1 MLLKTQVWLMIF
13 DWSDKIATYFDLTA
27 CFHSLSL
34 EQWEWVAIMAMT
46 YQLWSAVWGN
56 CAPHLLHMWIV
67 FRMSTKY
74 LTWNAATPK
83 KIEKSFKAIYLS
95 VILVSYLPG
104 WRLQL
109 SKSRSFTAT
118 SDPPKCCNLGTHH
131 SYWMSANYYPGVIE
145 WIYNI

>member
-13 DWSDKIATYFDLTA
+13 DWSDKIAAYFDLTA
-27 CFHSLSL
+27 CFHNLSL
-34 EQWEWVAIMAMT
+34 EQWDWVAIMAMT

-83 KIEKSFKAIYLS
+83 KIEKSFKPIYLS

-109 SKSRSFTAT
+109 SKSRKLHCDIRSTKVLQFRYT
-118 SDPPKCCNLGTHH
+118 SQLLNVGKLLSWGHR
-131 SYWMSANYYPGVIE
+131 
-145 WIYNI
+145 IYNI